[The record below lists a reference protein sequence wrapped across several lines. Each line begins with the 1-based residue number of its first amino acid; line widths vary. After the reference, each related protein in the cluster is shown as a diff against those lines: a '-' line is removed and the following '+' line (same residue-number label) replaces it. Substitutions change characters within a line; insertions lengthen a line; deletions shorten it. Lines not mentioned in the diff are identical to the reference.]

1 MRKRKPRRLNH
12 CFNGIVLN
20 SDKEMDK
27 YERKSLNPCFNG
39 IVLNL
44 PIGEKINNTDSC
56 LNPCFNGIVLNYAVS
71 LVKTG
76 RRES

>member
-1 MRKRKPRRLNH
+1 MVTVGYAFSCLNPCFNGIVLNIWFPWPSSSIGTSLNP

-39 IVLNL
+39 IVLN
-44 PIGEKINNTDSC
+44 
-56 LNPCFNGIVLNYAVS
+56 PCYADCVH
-71 LVKTG
+71 G
-76 RRES
+76 